1 MRLTLFVVLL
11 LFPFFAQSQQATEL
25 DSTFMLSYEDYIKW
39 VADNHPMA
47 QQSQLRVDAAKAQ
60 YQRSL
65 GAFDPKIEAG
75 IDQKY
80 FQEKPYYSYEN
91 ATIKMA
97 TPFALELKAGYDLNS
112 GYYLS
117 EENKTPDDGLLI
129 AGASL
134 PLLQGLLIDERRA
147 IKQQAEI
154 IREFSEAEK
163 KAVLFQLYTE
173 SRKAYWEWWNTTER
187 LKVAEEMLSLA
198 EQRFLAVR
206 DRAVIGDRPIIDT
219 VDAYLNR
226 QLRVQQLQEARIIEV
241 KARAQVSS
249 FLWKKT
255 DDDTTPIWLSEK
267 VRPSS
272 LDSKGELV
280 NPNFLYSSAFA
291 PYLENISTTNPEVQL
306 YQSKIAQLEVEERWK
321 REKLKP
327 KLNLEYNFLSE
338 SFSSPEGSQFSTN
351 NYKWGGSFSMPILLR
366 EARGDLK
373 LQRIKIQDTEW
384 TLDQKINQLQFKA
397 RSGSEVLNTLLL
409 QLAVID
415 DNLLNY
421 QKLLEA
427 ERTRF
432 FNGESS
438 LLLVNLRE
446 QFYTEA
452 QMKRLDTILK
462 IKQQELDVQLALGQ
476 F

>member
-1 MRLTLFVVLL
+1 MRIILVFLL
-11 LFPFFAQSQQATEL
+11 LFNALWSCAQSTSVI
-25 DSTFMLSYEDYIKW
+25 DSTFTLSFDEYTKW
-39 VADNHPMA
+39 VEENHPMA
-47 QQSQLRVDAAKAQ
+47 QQSQLRVDAAKAE
-60 YQRSL
+60 YQKAL

-75 IDQKY
+75 IQQKY

-97 TPFALELKAGYDLNS
+97 TPFALEFKAGYDLNS

-134 PLLQGLLIDERRA
+134 PVLQGLLIDERRA
-147 IKQQAEI
+147 IKQQADI
-154 IREFSEAEK
+154 MRDYSEAEK
-163 KAVLFQLYTE
+163 KTVLFQLYTE

-187 LKVAEEMLSLA
+187 LKVAEEMLALA
-198 EQRFLAVR
+198 STRFEAVR
-206 DRAVIGDRPIIDT
+206 SRSIIGDRPMIDT

-249 FLWKKT
+249 FLWKR
-255 DDDTTPIWLSEK
+255 DNNNLSPIWLTEK
-267 VRPSS
+267 VRP
-272 LDSKGELV
+272 V
-280 NPNFLYSSAFA
+280 NIDTKQNFINSNFLYSSAFT
-291 PYLENISTTNPEVQL
+291 PYLDNISVNHPEVQL
-306 YQSKIAQLEVEERWK
+306 YKSKLAQQEVEERWK
-321 REKLKP
+321 KEKLKP

-338 SFSSPEGSQFSTN
+338 SFTAPEGSQFSTS

-384 TLDQKINQLQFKA
+384 ALDQKINQLQVKA
-397 RSGSEVLNTLLL
+397 RGGSEVLSTLLA
-409 QLAVID
+409 QLVVIE

-427 ERTRF
+427 ERTKF

-446 QFYTEA
+446 QYYTEA
-452 QMKRLDTILK
+452 QMKRLDTLLK
-462 IKQQELDVQLALGQ
+462 IKHQELDVQMAIGQ